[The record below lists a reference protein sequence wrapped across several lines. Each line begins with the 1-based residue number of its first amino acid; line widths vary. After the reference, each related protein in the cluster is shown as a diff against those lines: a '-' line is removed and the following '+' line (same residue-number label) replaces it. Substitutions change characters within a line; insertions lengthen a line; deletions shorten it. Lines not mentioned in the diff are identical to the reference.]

1 MGILQV
7 KDLAKSYATVRALK
21 GVSFTVQSGAVVGLI
36 GPNGAGKT
44 TLLKCILRL
53 VRYDQGEILL
63 NGQPLVNRRE
73 LAAQISYIPEQ
84 PVYYEELTVE
94 ENLSLYAMLAG
105 APRREFAEKKEMLV
119 DCLDLA
125 EHLKKLP
132 DQLSKGNKQKMM
144 IAMAFLKRF
153 QLLLA
158 DEPFSGLD
166 PVMIRRLKDL
176 FLAVKK
182 EKKTVLIST
191 HLLDLAQ
198 TICDD
203 YIFLDHGNLLV
214 AGSREEILRAAGLHG
229 KEEAGLEEAY
239 LKLLARGEGS

>member
-1 MGILQV
+1 MDLLQV
-7 KDLAKSYATVRALK
+7 KDLSKRFATVHALK
-21 GVSFTVQSGAVVGLI
+21 GVSFTIRRGAVVGLI

-53 VRYDQGEILL
+53 VRYEQGAIFL
-63 NGQPLVNRRE
+63 NRQPLAGRKAM
-73 LAAQISYIPEQ
+73 AAMISYIPEQ

-94 ENLSLYAMLAG
+94 ENLSLYGMLAG
-105 APRREFAEKKEMLV
+105 IPRPEFAEKKQMLV
-119 DCLDLA
+119 DHLDLA

-153 QLLLA
+153 QLMLA

-176 FLAVKK
+176 FLGVKK
-182 EKKTVLIST
+182 ENKTVLLST

-198 TICDD
+198 TICDE
-203 YIFLDHGNLLV
+203 YIILNHGTILA
-214 AGSREEILRAAGLHG
+214 AGDREAILRAAGASA
-229 KEEAGLEEAY
+229 KAECSLEEAY
-239 LKLLARGEGS
+239 LMLLERGEGS

>member
-7 KDLAKSYATVRALK
+7 KNLSKSFASVQALK
-21 GVSFTVQSGAVVGLI
+21 GISFTIRSGAVVGLI

-53 VRYDQGEILL
+53 VRYERGEIFL
-63 NGQPLVNRRE
+63 NRQPLASRKE
-73 LAAQISYIPEQ
+73 IAAKISYIPDQ

-94 ENLSLYAMLAG
+94 ENLNLYAMLSG
-105 APRREFAEKKEMLV
+105 TPRREFAEKKQMLV
-119 DCLDLA
+119 DRLDLA
-125 EHLKKLP
+125 EHLKKFP

-166 PVMIRRLKDL
+166 PVMIRRLKDM
-176 FLAVKK
+176 FLEVKK
-182 EKKTVLIST
+182 ENKTVLIST

-203 YIFLDHGNLLV
+203 YIILNHGTILATGN
-214 AGSREEILRAAGLHG
+214 REDILCAASA
-229 KEEAGLEEAY
+229 KEECSLEEAY
-239 LKLLARGEGS
+239 LMLLARG

>member
-1 MGILQV
+1 MAILQV
-7 KDLAKSYATVRALK
+7 KDLSKSFATVHALK
-21 GVSFTVQSGAVVGLI
+21 GVSFTVRSGAVVGLI

-44 TLLKCILRL
+44 TLIKCILRL
-53 VRYDQGEILL
+53 IRYEQGRIFL
-63 NGQPLVNRRE
+63 NGQPLSSRKE

-94 ENLSLYAMLAG
+94 ENLNLYAMLSG
-105 APRREFAEKKEMLV
+105 TPRREFAEKKAMLV
-119 DCLDLA
+119 DRLDMA
-125 EHLKKLP
+125 EYLKKLP
-132 DQLSKGNKQKMM
+132 DQLSKGNKQKLM

-182 EKKTVLIST
+182 EEKTVLLST

-198 TICDD
+198 TVCDD
-203 YIFLDHGNLLV
+203 YIFLDHGAILA
-214 AGSREEILRAAGLHG
+214 AGSREEILRAAGASG
-229 KEEAGLEEAY
+229 KEEFSLEEAY
-239 LKLLARGEGS
+239 LKLLARGENP

>member
-7 KDLAKSYATVRALK
+7 KDLSKSFATVHALK
-21 GVSFTVQSGAVVGLI
+21 GVSFTIRRGAVVGLI

-53 VRYDQGEILL
+53 VRYKKGEILL
-63 NGQPLVNRRE
+63 NRQSLSSRKE
-73 LAAQISYIPEQ
+73 MAAKISYIPEQ
-84 PVYYEELTVE
+84 PIYYEELTVE
-94 ENLSLYAMLAG
+94 ENLKLYAMLSG
-105 APRREFAEKKEMLV
+105 TPRREFAEKKQILV
-119 DCLDLA
+119 DRLDLA

-153 QLLLA
+153 QLMLA

-166 PVMIRRLKDL
+166 PVMIRHLKDL

-182 EKKTVLIST
+182 ENKTVLIST

-203 YIFLDHGNLLV
+203 YIFLDHGNIL
-214 AGSREEILRAAGLHG
+214 AIGNREDILRAAGVSV
-229 KEEAGLEEAY
+229 KEEFSLEEAY
-239 LKLLARGEGS
+239 LMLLERR

>member
-1 MGILQV
+1 
-7 KDLAKSYATVRALK
+7 
-21 GVSFTVQSGAVVGLI
+21 
-36 GPNGAGKT
+36 
-44 TLLKCILRL
+44 
-53 VRYDQGEILL
+53 
-63 NGQPLVNRRE
+63 
-73 LAAQISYIPEQ
+73 
-84 PVYYEELTVE
+84 
-94 ENLSLYAMLAG
+94 
-105 APRREFAEKKEMLV
+105 
-119 DCLDLA
+119 
-125 EHLKKLP
+125 
-132 DQLSKGNKQKMM
+132 MM

-214 AGSREEILRAAGLHG
+214 AGSREEILRAAGLRG